1 MNESDKIEFLSIVE
15 NLMTESNIEIRDTWK
30 GWSSFNYDDFYT
42 NGNSYGGTKLFDII
56 IKENGRSDIGA
67 NKVYTIPNFKSAG
80 YDNFQVRIPK
90 RLLALK
96 HPIIHEIV
104 HFLQH
109 NTVELDENYV
119 VFDETNYKEYVSQ
132 RAELEAH
139 FIQILYIEKFELEK
153 LNLKK
158 EVEKEFIRKVR
169 NCLENSKSRLELILY
184 SKSIGI
190 I

>member
-1 MNESDKIEFLSIVE
+1 MNESKKIEFLNIVE
-15 NLMTESNIEIRDTWK
+15 SLMMESKIEIRDTWK
-30 GWSSFNYDDFYT
+30 GWSGFNYDDFYT
-42 NGNSYGGTKLFDII
+42 NGNSYGGPKLFDII
-56 IKENGRSDIGA
+56 IKKNGRSDIRA
-67 NKVYTIPNFKSAG
+67 NKVYTIPGFKSAA
-80 YDNFQVRIPK
+80 YDDYKVRIPK

-109 NTVELDENYV
+109 NTVELDKNYID
-119 VFDETNYKEYVSQ
+119 FDETNYKEYVSQ

-158 EVEKEFIRKVR
+158 EVEKEFILKVK
-169 NCLENSKSRLELILY
+169 NCLENSKSRLGLILY
-184 SKSIGI
+184 SKSMGI